1 MGTTNII
8 YEVYNFVNE
17 FNNLIKIRLQK
28 SIVHE

>member
-8 YEVYNFVNE
+8 YEVYNFVNG